1 MLIGQL
7 LGFGLDLSDPATL
20 IAVILSAA
28 VVIVLGRYLVAYL
41 NTPESADDRFQMATN
56 RTARWLGMLFGGLVV
71 AIGTG
76 LVEGADILAMGADFI
91 GGHPFI
97 VSNLAGISL
106 GAGALSGVFELTV
119 DQYVGIAMMIVAGV
133 FLLQGVYGDAA

>member
-1 MLIGQL
+1 MLIGQ

-20 IAVILSAA
+20 IAVILITA
-28 VVIVLGRYLVAYL
+28 VAIVLGRYLVAYL
-41 NTPESADDRFQMATN
+41 NAPEMAEDRFQWATN

-71 AIGTG
+71 AVGTA
-76 LVEGADILAMGADFI
+76 LVQGADILGMVSQFI

>member
-7 LGFGLDLSDPATL
+7 LGFSLDLSDPVTL
-20 IAVILSAA
+20 VAVILSAA
-28 VVIVLGRYLVAYL
+28 VLIVAGRYVVAYL
-41 NTPESADDRFQMATN
+41 NTSEMADDRFQMATN
-56 RTARWLGMLFGGLVV
+56 RTARWLGMLFGGVVV

-76 LVEGADILAMGADFI
+76 LVQGADILGMAANFV

-106 GAGALSGVFELTV
+106 GAGALSGVFQLTV